1 MDAIK
6 ILGYSGYWMEIGNWN
21 GNVISDALMA
31 VKYRISDSDN
41 GFVINE
47 NPASLGFITPVV
59 SELPEELPIND
70 RAIVAG
76 DIFTKM
82 FGLNKNPVVN
92 YEITALNECEYL
104 EDEGYHIFTQL
115 SSNNSIVYKLDV
127 IGEQILYFDCFN
139 GGSNN
144 LEEPINNAF
153 SVYVNG
159 KPVTQSY
166 PSQNKNGMIELGTFK
181 NEPVTVLLQ
190 LNKNISCYSFGVFG
204 FDLNA
209 IKNAVKSV
217 EQSKVDIKP
226 NCITTE
232 IPSDYSGELFISL
245 PYSDGYKVTLNAK
258 KIDYQ
263 RKLTGVMGIT
273 VDGGGELKI
282 SFITPKFVLGLII
295 SVFGII
301 ALVALYLLWDKLD
314 YLPDLVKK
322 SVFILFVSVFAAFL
336 IIIYIMPVVAN
347 LVS

>member
-1 MDAIK
+1 
-6 ILGYSGYWMEIGNWN
+6 
-21 GNVISDALMA
+21 
-31 VKYRISDSDN
+31 
-41 GFVINE
+41 
-47 NPASLGFITPVV
+47 
-59 SELPEELPIND
+59 
-70 RAIVAG
+70 
-76 DIFTKM
+76 
-82 FGLNKNPVVN
+82 
-92 YEITALNECEYL
+92 
-104 EDEGYHIFTQL
+104 
-115 SSNNSIVYKLDV
+115 
-127 IGEQILYFDCFN
+127 
-139 GGSNN
+139 
-144 LEEPINNAF
+144 
-153 SVYVNG
+153 
-159 KPVTQSY
+159 
-166 PSQNKNGMIELGTFK
+166 MI
-181 NEPVTVLLQ
+181 LQ
-190 LNKNISCYSFGVFG
+190 LNKNVSCYSFGVFG

-245 PYSDGYKVTLNAK
+245 PYSDGYKVTLNGK

-282 SFITPKFVLGLII
+282 SFIPPKFVLGLII